1 MAVTAPRFYHAT
13 AGTVDLSRG
22 LAFPYNKDGRRSPIQ
37 KIGLAVGGAVKVMD
51 LGNVE
56 YFWDVDVSGENETN
70 RDALLT
76 FLSHASINYAE
87 NTFTFYPEGTAGSS
101 YTVRLWSIN
110 DIDFPRT
117 KANLYDIKKVTLRKE
132 IT

>member
-13 AGTVDLSRG
+13 AGTVDLARG
-22 LAFPYNKDGRRSPIQ
+22 IVYPYNKDGVRSPIQ
-37 KIGLAVGGAVKVMD
+37 KIGVAVGGAVKVMD

-56 YFWDVDVSGENETN
+56 YTWKIGIKGENETN

-87 NTFTFYPEGTAGSS
+87 NTFTFYPEGIAGSS
-101 YTVRLWSIN
+101 YTVRLWDITG
-110 DIDFPRT
+110 IDFPRT
-117 KANLYDIKKVTLRKE
+117 KANLYDIEITLRKE